1 MKYNLFDEIH
11 LFQSS
16 KIYLSEYPTR
26 VKQLRTKIN
35 NISYMEMEHLNQ
47 MLENNQISHCEYEKM
62 KEIIDYKKLK
72 YQEMVNLI

>member
-1 MKYNLFDEIH
+1 MKCNLFDEIH
-11 LFQSS
+11 LFHAG
-16 KIYLSEYPTR
+16 KIYLSEYPTM

-35 NISYMEMEHLNQ
+35 NISYIEMEHLNQ

-72 YQEMVNLI
+72 YHEMVNII

>member
-1 MKYNLFDEIH
+1 MKCNLFDEIH
-11 LFQSS
+11 SIHTS
-16 KIYLSEYPTR
+16 TIYLLEYPTI

-35 NISYMEMEHLNQ
+35 NISYIEMEHLNQ

-72 YQEMVNLI
+72 YHEMVNII

>member
-11 LFQSS
+11 LFHSS

>member
-1 MKYNLFDEIH
+1 MKCNLFDEIH
-11 LFQSS
+11 LFHSS
-16 KIYLSEYPTR
+16 KIYLSEYPTM

-35 NISYMEMEHLNQ
+35 NVSYMEMEHLNQ